1 MLALEELLIET
12 DPDLS
17 RVATII
23 TGFDDNGNLVFEF
36 EITNYD
42 YPSESFKKNIV
53 IDKHEAYT
61 LAKKANTSLI
71 KLPAYIAKRYCIQ
84 PFCQSLLPSKATS
97 LFSDILYY
105 LATSRVKYKI
115 HRS

>member
-23 TGFDDNGNLVFEF
+23 TGFDYNGNLVFDF

-42 YPSESFKKNIV
+42 YQSESFIKNIV

-61 LAKKANTSLI
+61 LAKKENTSLI
-71 KLPAYIAKRYCIQ
+71 KLPDYIAKRYCIQ
-84 PFCQSLLPSKATS
+84 PFCQSFLPSKATS

-105 LATSRVKYKI
+105 LATSGVKYKI